1 MNFKTLFVITIV
13 LGLSLNAISQKDS
26 TDFIKNNIYAEF
38 GGIGGYGSINY
49 ERLIDKKSYFKV
61 FGRIGLST
69 YNLKDYQNNFNPD
82 IIVPLAMN
90 ACLGNEHNL
99 ELGLGP
105 TFSRIV
111 KVQENQGEWLDF
123 NFNVGYRYQKESG
136 GVLIRCGY
144 TPVLENNNTG
154 SATWRH
160 WAGVS
165 IGYAF

>member
-111 KVQENQGEWLDF
+111 KVQENQCWLSISKRIRRCFDQMWVHTGTRKQQYRLRHMASLGRCF
-123 NFNVGYRYQKESG
+123 NWICF
-136 GVLIRCGY
+136 LI
-144 TPVLENNNTG
+144 
-154 SATWRH
+154 
-160 WAGVS
+160 
-165 IGYAF
+165 